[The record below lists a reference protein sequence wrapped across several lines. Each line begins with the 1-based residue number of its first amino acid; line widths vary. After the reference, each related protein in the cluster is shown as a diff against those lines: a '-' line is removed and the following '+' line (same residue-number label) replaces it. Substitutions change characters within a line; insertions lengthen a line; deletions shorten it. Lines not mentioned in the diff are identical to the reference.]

1 MKILNGLALRRGLL
15 MVAMGLL
22 LAGCGS
28 GKGSVATGLKYQDS
42 GKYRAAYIEAKKVLQ
57 RDDKNGDAWL
67 LLGESSLMLGN
78 PRDALNELDKARQYG
93 VPKPRWAVP
102 TAEALL
108 ANHDFDKVVST
119 AAPDSNLDAHVQAR
133 LAVLRGDAQ
142 RALKQPDQARQSY
155 EAALQQVPN
164 DPLALVGLA
173 RVAAEAGDTA
183 AAMHHVDQALA
194 SAPES
199 PQALV
204 AKADLAASAGD
215 YASAETTY
223 QKALDVKHPDWL
235 PQDAFYARM
244 QMVAAQTRQQ
254 HYDQALANLATLEKM
269 APGQP
274 GPHYLHAVVLYQQGH
289 LDDATA
295 QLQQVLKAAPD
306 SAPAQMLMGAVSYA
320 QGNYGQAEMY
330 LSNVMG
336 LDRKNEAARKLLAL
350 AYYREGRSTQA
361 LNMLRP
367 MVPAQATDAELLAQ
381 LQRAAAEG
389 AGMPPKPGK
398 EAATQ
403 PAASAV
409 AIAAN
414 ANVNADTPSGK
425 AFAAAEKALARNDS
439 AEAVRLLKEVPA
451 GDPAVEAQRATMLAI
466 AYVHDRH
473 PEEAVRI
480 AAGYATKHPKESS
493 AHLLYGTTL
502 VAAGKHK
509 EARAQYEEAI
519 RLDPKNTAALM
530 SLGSLDSVE
539 RHYQD
544 AENHYGAVLKLDPKN
559 AAAMVALGKVAALQG
574 NKAEAIKQF
583 RQAIAAQ
590 PKAAAAYVEL
600 VLVYSQNGQF
610 DEAAEVAKQLADAL
624 PDNPA
629 ALNAFGAAELNAG
642 RHAQALQ
649 PLEKAVKLAPE
660 SALFRINLARAQ
672 ILNKNAKAAEA
683 NLQTV
688 IKADPS
694 QTQAVALLA
703 FMKLQ
708 NHDAAGAIALA
719 RTLQKQSTTRAAG
732 LALEGDL
739 YMASKDY
746 AKAAAAYQQGLKVK
760 YDRPL
765 VMKSFAALEHSDAK
779 ASEKLLR
786 DWLAKHPD
794 DAAMR
799 LMLGQYYLDHDRNGE
814 AASQYEQVLKAFP
827 ANVGALNNLAWIYTE
842 QKNAKALAL
851 AERAYKL
858 APTSA
863 SVQDTYG
870 WALVAA
876 GQAKTALPILT
887 QAAKAAP
894 KVPAIQYHLAVAQ
907 ARSGDRA
914 GARSTLEALRKS
926 GADFPAKA
934 AADKLYQELDGA
946 TGRGADK

>member
-1 MKILNGLALRRGLL
+1 MKISNGLALRRGLL

-22 LAGCGS
+22 LAACGS

-67 LLGESSLMLGN
+67 LLGKSSLMLGN
-78 PRDALNELDKARQYG
+78 PKDALNELDKAKAHG
-93 VPKPRWAVP
+93 VAKSRWVVP
-102 TAEALL
+102 TGEALL
-108 ANHDFDKVVST
+108 AIHDFEKLVTT
-119 AAPDSNLDAHVQAR
+119 AAPDSSLDAKVQAR

-142 RALKQPDQARQSY
+142 RGLKQPDQAKQSY
-155 EAALQQVPN
+155 EAALQQAPN

-173 RVAAEAGDTA
+173 RLAADAGDTA
-183 AAMHHVDQALA
+183 AADRYVDQALK
-194 SAPES
+194 SAPDS
-199 PQALV
+199 AQALV
-204 AKADLAASAGD
+204 AKADLAATAGD
-215 YASAETTY
+215 FATAETTY
-223 QKALDVKHPDWL
+223 QKALDIKQPDWL
-235 PQDAFYARM
+235 PQDGFYARM
-244 QMVAAQTRQQ
+244 RLVEAQTRQQ
-254 HYDQALANLATLEKM
+254 HYDKALSNLEILEKM

-289 LDDATA
+289 LDEATA

-306 SAPAQMLMGAVSYA
+306 SGPAQMLMGAVNYG
-320 QGNYGQAEMY
+320 QGNYAQAEMY
-330 LSNVMG
+330 LSNAMG
-336 LDRKNEAARKLLAL
+336 VDQKNEAARKLLAL
-350 AYYREGRSTQA
+350 TYYKEGRSTQA

-367 MVPAQATDAELLAQ
+367 MVPGKATDAELLAQ

-389 AGMPPKPGK
+389 AGMPPKAGK
-398 EAATQ
+398 EAMTSAAAIAS
-403 PAASAV
+403 AASAG
-409 AIAAN
+409 
-414 ANVNADTPSGK
+414 TPSAK
-425 AFAAAEKALARNDS
+425 AFAAAEKALGANDS
-439 AEAVRLLKEVPA
+439 AEAIRLLKAMPT
-451 GDPAVEAQRATMLAI
+451 GDEGVEAQRATMLAI

-473 PEEAVRI
+473 PEEAVKT
-480 AAGYATKHPKESS
+480 AADYAAKHPKESS
-493 AHLLYGTTL
+493 AHLLYGTAL
-502 VAAGKHK
+502 VAAGKRK
-509 EARAQYEEAI
+509 EARAQYDEAI
-519 RLDPKNTAALM
+519 RLDPRNTAALM

-539 RHYQD
+539 RHYKD
-544 AENHYGAVLKLDPKN
+544 AESHYGAVLKQDPRN
-559 AAAMVALGKVAALQG
+559 AAAMVALGKLAAIQG

-590 PKAAAAYVEL
+590 PKSAAAYVEL

-610 DEAAEVAKQLADAL
+610 DEAAGVAKQLADAL

-642 RHAQALQ
+642 RHAEALQ
-649 PLEKAVKLAPE
+649 PLEKAVKLAPDA
-660 SALFRINLARAQ
+660 ALFRINLARAQ
-672 ILNKNAKAAEA
+672 ILDKDTKAAEA
-683 NLQTV
+683 NLEAV
-688 IKADPS
+688 VKADPA
-694 QTQAVALLA
+694 QAQAVALLA

-708 NHDAAGAIALA
+708 NHDTTGALA
-719 RTLQKQSTTRAAG
+719 LAQALQKQSTGRSAG

-739 YMASKDY
+739 YMATKDY
-746 AKAAAAYQQGLKVK
+746 AKAAAAYQQGLKLT

-765 VMKSFAALEHSDAK
+765 VMKSFAALEHTDAK
-779 ASEKLLR
+779 ASESLLR
-786 DWLAKHPD
+786 DWLAKHTD

-799 LMLGQYYLDHDRNGE
+799 LVLAQYYLDHDRNGD

-827 ANVGALNNLAWIYTE
+827 SNVDALNNLAWIYTE
-842 QKNAKALAL
+842 QKNPKALGL
-851 AERAYKL
+851 AERAHKL

-914 GARSTLEALRKS
+914 GARSTLEALQKS

-934 AADKLYQELDGA
+934 DADKLYHELGA
-946 TGRGADK
+946 AGSGAGK